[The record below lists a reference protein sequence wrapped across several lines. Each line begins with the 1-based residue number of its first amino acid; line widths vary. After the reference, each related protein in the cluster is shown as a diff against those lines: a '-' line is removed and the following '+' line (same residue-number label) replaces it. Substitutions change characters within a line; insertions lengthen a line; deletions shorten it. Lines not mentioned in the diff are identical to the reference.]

1 MELIRKT
8 ILAGLG
14 TAVVTRSKIKETM
27 HKLVE
32 QGKLTSEE
40 AEKYSQELIE
50 AGEKEF
56 SEMRQETLENLHSFA
71 SQLNLAK
78 QDQLQQLADKVQNL
92 EKRLDLLQEKMRG
105 QNSEQE

>member
-27 HKLVE
+27 HNLVE
-32 QGKLTSEE
+32 QGKLTTEE

-56 SEMRQETLENLHSFA
+56 GELRQETLENLQSFA
-71 SQLNLAK
+71 SQMNLAK
-78 QDQLQQLADKVQNL
+78 QDDLQALTEKVQNL
-92 EKRLDLLQEKMRG
+92 EKRLDLMQEKLRT

>member
-1 MELIRKT
+1 MELIKKT

-32 QGKLTSEE
+32 QGKLSTEE
-40 AEKYSQELIE
+40 AEKFSQELIE

-56 SEMRQETLENLHSFA
+56 NELRQDTLKNLQDFSA
-71 SQLNLAK
+71 QLNLAK
-78 QDQLQQLADKVQNL
+78 KDELQQLADKVQNL
-92 EKRLDLLQEKMRG
+92 EKRMDLLQEKMR
-105 QNSEQE
+105 NSENDQ

>member
-1 MELIRKT
+1 MELIKKT

-27 HKLVE
+27 HNLVE
-32 QGKLTSEE
+32 QGKLSTEE

-56 SEMRQETLENLHSFA
+56 NELRQETLKNLQEFSA
-71 SQLNLAK
+71 QLNLAK
-78 QDQLQQLADKVQNL
+78 KDELQQLADKVQNL
-92 EKRLDLLQEKMRG
+92 EKRMDLLQEKIR
-105 QNSEQE
+105 NSENDQ